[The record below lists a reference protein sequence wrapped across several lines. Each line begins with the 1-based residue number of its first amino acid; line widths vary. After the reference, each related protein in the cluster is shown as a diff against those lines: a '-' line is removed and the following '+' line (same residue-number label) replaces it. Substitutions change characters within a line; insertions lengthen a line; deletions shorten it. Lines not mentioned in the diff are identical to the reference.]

1 MSALGLDRRGS
12 LRTRSPSEL
21 EALGTRTHVTHYRHP
36 AQFLALI
43 VGLGYVAIGIVGFF
57 VTGFTNFVHSS
68 NSELFGFGLN
78 GFHNIVHLGVG
89 GILVGASLAR
99 PAAITQGVLIGGG
112 LVYLLAAV
120 LGFTNHLGELLTIH
134 GTLAPDN
141 FLHLASG
148 LIAIGAGF
156 LGGDIGKRRIV
167 LLHDGRTAARSDAG

>member
-1 MSALGLDRRGS
+1 MAN
-12 LRTRSPSEL
+12 
-21 EALGTRTHVTHYRHP
+21 YRHP
-36 AQFLALI
+36 AQLLALI

-57 VTGFTNFVHSS
+57 VTGFSDWVHSS
-68 NSELFGFGLN
+68 HADLLGFELN

-120 LGFTNHLGELLTIH
+120 LGFTNNLGELLSIH
-134 GTLAPDN
+134 GTFAPDN

-148 LIAIGAGF
+148 VIAIAAGF
-156 LGGDIGKRRIV
+156 LGGDIRKRRIG
-167 LLHDGRTAARSDAG
+167 LFETKARPRTPPGATAATPER